1 MDENK
6 TNGSGNEWADLVAL
20 YPGLAQSG
28 CREWKDLDGDDW
40 RSLLMEQPQFA
51 DKCDWEKLDSGGW
64 ASLLQKQP
72 QFDDKC
78 DWEKI
83 DGGAWFSLLA
93 GKPQFS
99 DERCWAKLDS
109 RDLESL
115 MKSMPEFDVK
125 WDGFE
130 LELDSAWGSLWD
142 CHEMFLLLHGRPSC
156 FRQSTI

>member
-1 MDENK
+1 MD
-6 TNGSGNEWADLVAL
+6 
-20 YPGLAQSG
+20 
-28 CREWKDLDGDDW
+28 KDLHDSKTDYSGFNAQQW
-40 RSLLMEQPQFA
+40 VELLSAHPEFA
-51 DKCDWEKLDSGGW
+51 
-64 ASLLQKQP
+64 
-72 QFDDKC
+72 DKC